1 MDGYMGKILRVNL
14 TDQSWKEEPLNPKL
28 ARDYIGGT
36 GLGCRIIYD
45 EVPPSTDP
53 LSPES
58 KIVFATGPVTATNY
72 PSGAR
77 YQIVFKSPLTGIL
90 CDASSG
96 GYWGAD
102 LKRAG
107 YDALIVEGASAEPVY
122 LWIHNGKVEFKSAAH
137 LWGQDALQVQE
148 SIQREIGDERIRVA
162 CIGPAGEKKVLLSC
176 IINDEGRA
184 PGRGG
189 NGAILGAK
197 KLKAIAV
204 RGNGAFP
211 LHDTATY
218 NALCKKIA
226 KDNGTSPAVAN
237 MREYGTAQVL
247 DNLWAMGDVPVKNW
261 QLGLWEEGC
270 KNLGGKKM
278 KETILVP
285 HTACYRCT
293 IGCSR
298 WVKIE
303 EGPYKMDGP
312 GPEYETLGAM
322 GTMCLIDDLNAV
334 SFANDL
340 CNRYGVDTI
349 STGVAIAFAMEAYE
363 KGLINK
369 EDTGGIELK
378 WGSAEAMLAMVHQ
391 IGKRE
396 KIGALLGQGVKRA
409 AEKLGGDS
417 WKFAV
422 HVKGMETPMHDPR
435 TFFSMGLT
443 YAVGP
448 RGACH
453 LHGHS
458 PLYEGVKDPMPEWG
472 LKGEYSLFE
481 SKGKGLVVK
490 LAQDHTAVVNSMVS
504 CYFLTF
510 ILKPS
515 DLAAVMTAAT
525 GTKYTPASLLKVG
538 ERIMALHRAYN
549 NLCGI
554 TRKDDVLSPRA
565 LEATKEGGN
574 AGKVPDMEVMLKE
587 FYKASGWTPSG
598 KPARK
603 TLESLGLKDVAR
615 DLYGP
620 KAKPKA
626 AAR

>member
-14 TDQSWKEEPLNPKL
+14 TSKECTEEPLNPKY

-36 GLGCRIIYD
+36 GLGNRIIYD

-58 KIVFATGPVTATNY
+58 KIVFTTGPVTATNY
-72 PSGAR
+72 PSGGR
-77 YQIVFKSPLTGIL
+77 YQICFKSPLTGIL

-107 YDALIVEGASAEPVY
+107 YDALIVEGAADEPVY
-122 LWIHNGKVEFKSAAH
+122 LWIHNQKIEFRPAAH
-137 LWGQDALQVQE
+137 LWGMDALKVQE
-148 SIQREIGDERIRVA
+148 AIQREIGDERIRVA

-197 KLKAIAV
+197 NLKAIAV
-204 RGNGAFP
+204 RGNGNFP
-211 LHDTATY
+211 LHDTEAY

-226 KDNGTSPAVAN
+226 KDNAVSPAVAA

-247 DNLWAMGDVPVKNW
+247 DNLWAMGDIPVKNW
-261 QLGLWEEGC
+261 QKGIWEEGC

-278 KETILVP
+278 KDTILVP

-293 IGCSR
+293 LGCSR

-312 GPEYETLGAM
+312 GPEYETLAAF

-340 CNRYGVDTI
+340 CNRYGIDTI

-363 KGLINK
+363 KGLIRK
-369 EDTGGIELK
+369 EDAGGIEPK
-378 WGSAEAMLAMVHQ
+378 WGDAQAMIALTHQ

-396 KIGALLGQGVKRA
+396 KLGALLGQGVKRA

-417 WKFAV
+417 WKYAV

-435 TFFSMGLT
+435 TFYSIGLT

-458 PLYEGVKDPMPEWG
+458 PLWENVQDPLPEWG
-472 LKGEYSLFE
+472 LKGMYPLHE
-481 SKGKGLVVK
+481 SKGKGLMVK
-490 LAQDHTAVVNSMVS
+490 LSQDFTAVVNSMVS
-504 CYFLTF
+504 CYFVTF

-515 DLAAVMTAAT
+515 DLAAVLTAAT
-525 GTKYTPASLLKVG
+525 GTKYTAKSLLKVG

-549 NLCGI
+549 NRCGI
-554 TRKDDVLSPRA
+554 TRKDDVLAPRQ

-598 KPARK
+598 KPSRQ
-603 TLESLGLKDVAR
+603 TLESLGLRDVAK

-620 KAKPKA
+620 KKK
-626 AAR
+626 

>member
-1 MDGYMGKILRVNL
+1 MDGYTGKILRVNL
-14 TDQSWKEEPLNPKL
+14 TERKSTEEPLNPKQ
-28 ARDYIGGT
+28 ARDYLGGT
-36 GLGCRIIYD
+36 GLGNRIIYD
-45 EVPPSTDP
+45 EVPPKTDP

-77 YQIVFKSPLTGIL
+77 YQVCFKSPLTGIL

-107 YDALIVEGASAEPVY
+107 YDALIIEGAADDPVY
-122 LWIHNGKVEFKSAAH
+122 LWIHNQKVDIRPASH
-137 LWGQDALQVQE
+137 LWGQDALRVQE

-189 NGAILGAK
+189 NGAVLGAK
-197 KLKAIAV
+197 NLKAIAV
-204 RGNGAFP
+204 RGNGTFP
-211 LHDTATY
+211 IHDLETY

-226 KDNGTSPAVAN
+226 KENGTSTAVAA

-261 QLGLWEEGC
+261 QVGLWEEGC
-270 KNLGGKKM
+270 KSLGGKKM

-322 GTMCLIDDLNAV
+322 GTMCLIDNLNAV

-340 CNRYGVDTI
+340 CNRYGIDTI

-363 KGLINK
+363 KGLIRK
-369 EDTGGIELK
+369 EELGGIEPK
-378 WGSAEAMLAMVHQ
+378 WGDEQAMIALVHQ
-391 IGKRE
+391 IGKQE
-396 KIGALLGQGVKRA
+396 KLGALLGQGVKRA
-409 AEKLGGDS
+409 AEALGGES
-417 WKFAV
+417 WKYAV
-422 HVKGMETPMHDPR
+422 HVKGMESPMHDPR
-435 TFFSMGLT
+435 TFYSMGLT

-458 PLYEGVKDPMPEWG
+458 PLWEGVQDPLPEWD
-472 LKGEYSLFE
+472 LKGTYPQFE
-481 SKGKGLVVK
+481 SKGKGNLVK
-490 LAQDHTAVVNSMVS
+490 LSQDYTAVVNSMVS

-515 DLAAVMTAAT
+515 DLAAVLTAAT
-525 GTKYTPASLLKVG
+525 GTKYTAKGLLKVG

-554 TRKDDVLSPRA
+554 TRKDDVLAPRQ
-565 LEATKEGGN
+565 LEHTKEGGN
-574 AGKVPDMEVMLKE
+574 AGRAPDMEVMLKE

-598 KPARK
+598 KPSRK
-603 TLESLGLKDVAR
+603 TLESLGLSDVAR
-615 DLYGP
+615 DLYGG
-620 KAKPKA
+620 KK
-626 AAR
+626 